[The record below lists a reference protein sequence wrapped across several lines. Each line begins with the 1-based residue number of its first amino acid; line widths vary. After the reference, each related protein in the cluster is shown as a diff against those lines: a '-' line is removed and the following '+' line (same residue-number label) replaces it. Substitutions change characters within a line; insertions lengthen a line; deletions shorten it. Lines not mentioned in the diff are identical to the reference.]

1 MNELKLTRFTH
12 DEAEARTKKKI
23 LYLDLILI
31 RQSYDMFLFYANGKN
46 QSLKLLIDDM
56 KLR

>member
-1 MNELKLTRFTH
+1 MNELKLTRFTP

-31 RQSYDMFLFYANGKN
+31 RQSYDMFLFYANRKN
-46 QSLKLLIDDM
+46 QNLKLLIDDM